1 MCKRMIA
8 CLLCVLLVFASIM
21 IPVSAETAVSDMQNG
36 ILSYELQKSEK
47 ESVQEWIDSVLP
59 QSFDGIAEW
68 YVLALSQ
75 TGVYDF
81 SAYARA
87 LHQYVNENEIT
98 NPVTKQKYALALL
111 ASGYTSDFIQKTAD
125 ECVGKLGITS
135 YVYALHLAENGF
147 LPGNMTKEELIRK
160 LLEKELDGG
169 GFAVTGTLFDT
180 DVTAMVLQTLAPY
193 RNEENVKPVI
203 ERAIIRLSEAQTE
216 NGGFVNYGVENAESA
231 AQVIIA
237 MTMLDMELTDSR
249 FVKNGNTVL
258 DALLSFRCETGGFSH
273 TLDSQ
278 TSEMATL
285 QAYLAFC
292 TLENGS
298 FYRLKGLD
306 DLSHIVYTPSSEE
319 EEEEPDVSWRVYA
332 LIIIASMTALGCV
345 LLFVF
350 KKRHY
355 KNFLLVLLTGAV
367 LCLLVFTLDF
377 QSTDEYYG
385 ESQIPKENVIGTVT
399 LEIRCDVLNGKTE
412 LSYVPE
418 SGVILEKTEFALAEG
433 ESVFDILEEAVRKN
447 RIQMEY
453 GGTGDLIYIKGL
465 GYLYELAHGDLSGWV
480 YHVNGESPSVG
491 CAAYALSDGDTIV
504 WHYSL
509 NQGKDIPQ
517 E

>member
-75 TGVYDF
+75 TGEYDF

-87 LHQYVNENEIT
+87 LHRYVNENEIT

-111 ASGYTSDFIQKTAD
+111 ASGYTSDFVQKTAD

-147 LPGNMTKEELIRK
+147 SPTGMSKEELIRK
-160 LLEKELDGG
+160 LMEKELDGG

-180 DVTAMVLQTLAPY
+180 DVTAMVLQALAPY
-193 RNEENVKPVI
+193 RNEESVQPVI
-203 ERAIIRLSEAQTE
+203 ERALVRLSEAQTE
-216 NGGFVNYGVENAESA
+216 NGGFVNYGVENAESS
-231 AQVIIA
+231 AQVIMA
-237 MTMLDMELTDSR
+237 MAMLGVELTDSR
-249 FVKNGNTVL
+249 FVKSGNTVL
-258 DALLSFRCETGGFSH
+258 DALLSFRCENGGFSH

-278 TSEMATL
+278 TSEMATS

-292 TLENGS
+292 ALGNGS

-306 DLSHIVYTPSSEE
+306 DLSHIVYTPSSANEKEE
-319 EEEEPDVSWRVYA
+319 SGLSWRIYA
-332 LIIIASMTALGCV
+332 VIVIAVAVLLGCA
-345 LLFVF
+345 LLFIF

-377 QSTDEYYG
+377 QSADDYYG
-385 ESQIPKENVIGTVT
+385 AQTPKENVIGTVT
-399 LEIRCDVLNGKTE
+399 LEIRCDVLNGKTD
-412 LSYVPE
+412 LSYIPE
-418 SGVILEKTEFALAEG
+418 NGVILGKTEFALAEG
-433 ESVFDILEEAVRKN
+433 ETVFDILEEAVRAN

-453 GGTGDLIYIKGL
+453 GGTGDLIYVKGL
-465 GYLYELAHGDLSGWV
+465 GYLYELAHGDLSGWI
-480 YHVNGESPSVG
+480 YFVNGESPSVG
-491 CAAYALSDGDTIV
+491 CATYTLSDGDTVV
-504 WHYSL
+504 WHYTL